1 MAEGLREFLKNNL
14 SLGDRL
20 TETFYGVFMVSVV
33 TGMINATGDPSD
45 PSVERIMLISA
56 LAVNIS
62 WGIIDGLTYVIGGL
76 IDRADEDRIINSLRS
91 DRSVSQLKDKLLE
104 NLQDS
109 AVGRLSDSDQIKV
122 VDMIRAGS
130 PEKAP
135 SYFPSKDDY
144 KVALA
149 VFLIDF
155 VTVFPVVLPF
165 IIFQDAAR
173 AVFFS
178 HIIAVILFF
187 LIGYYWALYLNWNKL
202 KTGVVLA
209 VIGAIVIAFTFYL
222 GW

>member
-1 MAEGLREFLKNNL
+1 
-14 SLGDRL
+14 
-20 TETFYGVFMVSVV
+20 MVSVV

-45 PSVERIMLISA
+45 PSIERIMLISA

-76 IDRADEDRIINSLRS
+76 IGRADEDRLINSLRA
-91 DRSVSQLKDKLLE
+91 DKNDLQLKDKLLE
-104 NLQDS
+104 
-109 AVGRLSDSDQIKV
+109 K
-122 VDMIRAGS
+122 S
-130 PEKAP
+130 PEKAL